1 MAGPNY
7 NYSKH
12 IANTTELNVSP
23 TGNLFQLFHNI
34 SGFKYYI
41 DTILW
46 GSNKLSSKKTV
57 TPLGQNYFI
66 KSGTCGK
73 KSSNGCSGK
82 PRYIYV
88 RNVPTG
94 KIPCLGKYSPQTDFK
109 GLIPGM
115 IEDTADINPMNLFNN
130 VLGKGAQVNDTC
142 ILQTLP
148 VGPTSEYYPNG
159 EVNQT
164 RCSPR
169 VRTPDCMPTIGELY
183 TNYQNK
189 NKINKRNQN
198 IKRNDYKNI
207 FILILILIML
217 FILFIKK

>member
-1 MAGPNY
+1 MSGPNY

-12 IANTTELNVSP
+12 IASIKDLSISP
-23 TGNLFQLFHNI
+23 TGNIFQLFDNV

-46 GSNKLSSKKTV
+46 GGNKLSSKKSIS
-57 TPLGQNYFI
+57 PLGQNYFI
-66 KSGTCGK
+66 RSGNCGK
-73 KSSNGCSGK
+73 QSSNGCSGK

-115 IEDTADINPMNLFNN
+115 IEDTADINPMNLINN
-130 VLGKGAQVNDTC
+130 ALGKGAQINDTC

-148 VGPTSEYYPNG
+148 VGPTSTYYPNG
-159 EVNQT
+159 EVNET

-169 VRTPDCMPTIGELY
+169 VRAPDCMPTIGELY
-183 TNYQNK
+183 TNYETK
-189 NKINKRNQN
+189 NKINKN
-198 IKRNDYKNI
+198 IKRNDYRNI
-207 FILILILIML
+207 YILILILIML